1 MATNPVFDDSS
12 MTVGSVLQAYSSS
25 AAEKHLPWPCG
36 VIAPHDYSLA
46 GGVDPWEM
54 QSECLMIADPSAR
67 IDVRVRAA
75 QLGTP
80 VVRRFAIKR
89 NRFDPLGRVGDGS
102 GSMLDGCEEIERELD
117 AIDISLS
124 DLLQWGRRL
133 LWTIPGGRTG
143 TTHGFQGG
151 FPTSAAHD
159 LWEIEAMVSIT
170 AMRDRDWVRLCVR
183 VENHTEWPRHAIPT
197 RERSL
202 PLSLLGTH
210 ALLEL
215 RGGEFVS
222 QMNPPRAAQ
231 ITARHCHNVNAWP
244 VLAGPL
250 GRKNLMLASPIPL
263 EDHPAISLD
272 NPSRLFG
279 ATAVV

>member
-1 MATNPVFDDSS
+1 MATNPAYGDSS

-36 VIAPHDYSLA
+36 VLAPHDYTLA
-46 GGVDPWEM
+46 CGVDAWEM
-54 QSECLMIADPSAR
+54 QSECLMLADPSAR

-80 VVRRFAIKR
+80 VLRRFAIKR
-89 NRFDPLGRVGDGS
+89 NRFDPLGRVGNGS
-102 GSMLDGCEEIERELD
+102 GSALDGCEEIERELD
-117 AIDISLS
+117 AIDIPLS
-124 DLLQWGRRL
+124 DLLQGGRRL

-143 TTHGFQGG
+143 TTHGFRSG
-151 FPTSAAHD
+151 FPASAAHD
-159 LWEIEAMVSIT
+159 LWEIEATVSI
-170 AMRDRDWVRLCVR
+170 MGVRDRDWVRLRVR

-222 QMNPPRAAQ
+222 QTNPPRGAENAARQ
-231 ITARHCHNVNAWP
+231 CHNVNAWP

-263 EDHPAISLD
+263 GDHPAVSLD

-279 ATAVV
+279 ATAMV